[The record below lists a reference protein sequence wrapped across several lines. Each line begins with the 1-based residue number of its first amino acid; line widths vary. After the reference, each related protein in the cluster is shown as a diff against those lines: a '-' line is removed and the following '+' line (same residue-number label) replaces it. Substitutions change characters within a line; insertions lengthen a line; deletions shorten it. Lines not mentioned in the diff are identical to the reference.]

1 MRTVQLPAT
10 AWYLSDVAV
19 MNEEWQKR
27 KMTADDNAEEGIGEA
42 IERPWIVLKDTY
54 DIETWIDHQSRHLQ
68 HRLAGGRIDTGY
80 GIGFRLAAG
89 GEIYMH
95 TSPEGMVLLDVTEE
109 AGWIAPLIA
118 AATGAQ
124 MPAGRIWTLSVESLT
139 QLLFGLNG
147 LIATT
152 RIVTDHDF
160 RIRKR

>member
-1 MRTVQLPAT
+1 M
-10 AWYLSDVAV
+10 
-19 MNEEWQKR
+19 MMEENE
-27 KMTADDNAEEGIGEA
+27 DDGIEEA

-68 HRLAGGRIDTGY
+68 RRMAGGRADAGY
-80 GIGFRLAAG
+80 GICFRLEAG

-109 AGWIAPLIA
+109 AEWIAPLIV
-118 AATGAQ
+118 AATGTQ

-147 LIATT
+147 LIAAT